1 MTYREIVYMVL
12 DLLKER
18 SDDAYYTEEHV
29 MFLADKMRAL
39 LLGRRLSAS
48 RNKSFVS
55 LSGENTQTIELHLE
69 PTSVLPAGCG
79 GDWLRSTEVVPELL
93 YSEAPV
99 EMFSHDMVHT
109 MVEFIPACRMRF
121 VGHDRW
127 LQNTIWASKSNDDHV
142 YLFSNNPRFIHL
154 ERINMTSVFAE
165 PRRVAEL
172 IGRGMVCEPLDA
184 EFPLQSDLVPQCI
197 EMVVQELSGA
207 KYVPEDKRNNAK
219 DDSGEAQPVGTQRTK
234 AAQQVDEQ

>member
-29 MFLADKMRAL
+29 MFLADKVRAL
-39 LLGRRLSAS
+39 VLGRRLRAS

-55 LSGENTQTIELHLE
+55 SSGENTQTIELRLE
-69 PTSVLPAGCG
+69 PASVLPAGCG
-79 GDWLRSTEVVPELL
+79 GDWLRSTVAMPEFL

-109 MVEFIPACRMRF
+109 MVTFIPACRMRY

-127 LQNTIWASKSNDDHV
+127 LQNIIWASKSSDDHL
-142 YLFSNNPRFIHL
+142 YLFSNNPKFIHL
-154 ERINMTSVFAE
+154 ERINMTSIFAE
-165 PRRVAEL
+165 PRKVAAMMN
-172 IGRGMVCEPLDA
+172 GGKVCEPLDV
-184 EFPLQSDLVPQCI
+184 EFPLQSDLVAQCI
-197 EMVVQELSGA
+197 EIIVQELAGS

-219 DDSGEAQPVGTQRTK
+219 DDSGEAQPVGTSRTT
-234 AAQQVDEQ
+234 AAQKADE